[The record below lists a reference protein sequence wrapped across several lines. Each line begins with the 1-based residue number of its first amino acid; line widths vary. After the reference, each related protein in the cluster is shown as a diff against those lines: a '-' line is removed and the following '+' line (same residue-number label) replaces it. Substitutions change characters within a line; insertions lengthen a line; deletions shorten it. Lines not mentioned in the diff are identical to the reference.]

1 MTARPVVVIT
11 DVTDLSPAPAIAV
24 LEEAGFDVHVL
35 AWDVSRAV
43 PDAARDAVAALAGYA
58 HLGEDFF
65 AAFPDLRWIGT
76 ASTGTDMVDAAAA
89 SAHGVTV
96 RPLAGASTE
105 EVATHALALL
115 LAVERALPEA
125 QAAVRDGLWTDAF
138 TALPRRLRDHTLG
151 VCGLGRIG
159 ARFAELATP
168 LFGRVIGY
176 DPVATAA
183 GVESVGLD
191 ELLAASDVLSLH
203 LPLLE
208 STRGMIGAAE
218 LARMPR
224 GASLVNVS
232 RGELVDLDAV
242 AAALDSGRLRGVG
255 LDVLD
260 GEPPRI
266 DHPLRTHPRAVV
278 TPHVGFLSDASL
290 RTYEREP
297 AEALVQWWRGQA
309 A

>member
-1 MTARPVVVIT
+1 MTGRPVAVIT
-11 DVTDLSPAPAIAV
+11 DVTDLSPAPAIAA

-35 AWDVSRAV
+35 AWDVSREV
-43 PDAARDAVAALAGYA
+43 PDAARGAVAALAGYA

-96 RPLAGASTE
+96 RPLVGASTE

-115 LAVERALPEA
+115 LAVERGLPEA

-138 TALPRRLRDHTLG
+138 GALPRRLRDRTLG

-159 ARFAELATP
+159 ARFAELAAP

-176 DPVATAA
+176 DPVATVA

-191 ELLAASDVLSLH
+191 ELLASSDALSLH
-203 LPLLE
+203 LPLLDA
-208 STRGMIGAAE
+208 TRGMIGAAE

-242 AAALDSGRLRGVG
+242 AAALDAGQLRGVG
-255 LDVLD
+255 FDVLD

-297 AEALVQWWRGQA
+297 AEALVEWWRA
-309 A
+309 RTA